1 MLLVTTAVLNTKAT
15 DIENKM
21 LHITCL
27 ATFVDLNTKFTEIR
41 KKIPNATIFILLLQL
56 LSSQKR
62 I

>member
-21 LHITCL
+21 LDITCL

-41 KKIPNATIFILLLQL
+41 KKIPNATIFILLL
-56 LSSQKR
+56 
-62 I
+62 